1 MCKVELNLKTLKI
14 KSLIC
19 IMKPKKPIKDH
30 DCPIGKPNPRW
41 YNVKITHCW
50 TCYNQHFD
58 RPNETICKEVF
69 TPPSSPR

>member
-1 MCKVELNLKTLKI
+1 
-14 KSLIC
+14 
-19 IMKPKKPIKDH
+19 MKPKKPIKDH

-50 TCYNQHFD
+50 TCYNQQFD
-58 RPNETICKEVF
+58 RPNETICREVF